1 MGPRKLNWG
10 QAYWTSSAEAGTWF
24 LRGKGWRSL
33 HTPAFCSDFL
43 HSRVKEFQKWDLLGI
58 MRDPKSFLKIE
69 IYMRLFH
76 SKGWPAEALRHCFP
90 PKLWGC
96 HVALIQ
102 ALHGGTLPQVMLQ
115 FGNFRIFVPP
125 FTFSTHVTILFLFS
139 CNSHMIATFHKK
151 LIQRDFVE
159 HSSF

>member
-24 LRGKGWRSL
+24 LRRKGWRSL

-115 FGNFRIFVPP
+115 LCDLGIFATIMCW
-125 FTFSTHVTILFLFS
+125 TFCPSGPLPMSSEPV
-139 CNSHMIATFHKK
+139 NNKIAPIYEKSWTN
-151 LIQRDFVE
+151 
-159 HSSF
+159 